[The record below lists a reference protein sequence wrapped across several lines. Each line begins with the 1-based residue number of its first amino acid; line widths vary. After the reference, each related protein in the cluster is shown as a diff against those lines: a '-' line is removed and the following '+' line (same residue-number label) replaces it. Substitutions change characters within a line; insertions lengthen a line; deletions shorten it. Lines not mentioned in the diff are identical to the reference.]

1 MGYATRNY
9 CAFYVSEPF
18 DPSGLGAHKARD
30 FVYYNLLKSWKAKD
44 SDFPFNN
51 AHDSTYNVRDSSD
64 WESTLKPRLRER
76 LGNSKNI
83 IFFLSE
89 ETKNSKAIRE
99 EFEYGMGHLGL
110 PVIVVYPDFDSLSD
124 IQKDG
129 EITSK
134 VKALW
139 NNVPAFNAGMSKVPT
154 LHIPL
159 KQELIERALKDRDL
173 MVNSRID
180 IGQYFYTS

>member
-1 MGYATRNY
+1 MGNATRNY

-18 DPSGLGAHKARD
+18 NPSTLGAHATRD

-44 SDFPFNN
+44 NDFPFNN

-83 IFFLSE
+83 IFFLSS
-89 ETKNSKAIRE
+89 ETKSSRAVRE

-110 PVIVVYPDFDSLSD
+110 PVIVVYPELSEKSE
-124 IQKDG
+124 IQEKNIIK
-129 EITSK
+129 EN
-134 VKALW
+134 VKKLW
-139 NNVPAFNAGMSKVPT
+139 DLVPTFKSNMDLVPT
-154 LHIPL
+154 LHIPM
-159 KQELIERALKDRDL
+159 KKELIKSALVDKDF
-173 MVNSRID
+173 MVNSKAD
-180 IGQYFYTS
+180 VSKYFYL